1 MGAHSDPGEAKMRST
16 PIAASTRSSVSAPVS
31 PLMSMAVS
39 QYTRLPG
46 GGINVAGSGE
56 VLMVFILNGRQMDVS
71 AQPDETLL
79 WVLREKLRLTGTK
92 YGCGMAMCGSCTVH
106 LDGQAVRSC
115 VTRMQHV
122 EGKRVTTIEGLS
134 PDGTHPVQKAWLTEQ
149 VLQCG
154 YCQSG
159 QIMQAAA
166 LLAKTPKPTRAPIG
180 QAMTGM
186 PVVVAEELD
195 ADWSK
200 VKVIP
205 PPGNPAYGNPGFGG
219 AQITA
224 GSRTTRSFFT
234 PLRLA
239 GAQARRVLLDAVA
252 AEWNVPVSELST
264 EPSVIVHQRSGR
276 RISYGD
282 VAKFAKVPAELPKMT
297 PADLKKPA
305 QFRLIGKSLP
315 RVELPDK
322 VVGRAKF
329 GIDAEVPDMIYG
341 AVLRPPI
348 PGSGIDA
355 LDDSAA
361 RAVPGVIDVIRLPWG
376 VGVVGTGF
384 EAVHKGKAALKVTWK
399 KGARAEGYDTDQL
412 IGEYAAIAATLSK
425 PGLELHKEGDF
436 AQAWATAARTFSAV
450 YVSDHCYHA
459 TMEPVN
465 ALARVSADGTSCELW
480 APTQSPG
487 INQLAVAGV
496 LKTTPDKVT
505 VNVMLL
511 GGGFGRK
518 VEQDFVLDAVLLSKA
533 TSKPVKVVWSREDDV
548 RNDKMRPLAAQF
560 LQAGIDA
567 DGNLSAWRHRIVGA
581 SALARLLPPV
591 YERLKGKDEILIEG
605 HEIAYSCRNQL
616 HEYLREDRGYDVG
629 PWRAVGAGYNKFA
642 IESFIDEMAAAQRV
656 DPVAFRLRLLAHDA
670 RARRGVEEAARMADW
685 GRKRPGRALGIA
697 FSDAWSNVASVAEV
711 SVDRKSGRIYVHN
724 VWAAVDPGIVIS
736 PDNVMAQIEGATIFG
751 VSHALQE
758 RITVNQGVVQQ
769 SNFHDYQIL
778 RLADAPDVRVSVI
791 ITDNNPTGIGE
802 AGLPPA
808 APAVANA
815 GAALTG
821 ARVRQLPMLPERVLS
836 ALRA

>member
-1 MGAHSDPGEAKMRST
+1 
-16 PIAASTRSSVSAPVS
+16 
-31 PLMSMAVS
+31 MAIDISRREFVVG
-39 QYTRLPG
+39 TTAGLTFAFAFDLGRIG
-46 GGINVAGSGE
+46 RVA
-56 VLMVFILNGRQMDVS
+56 RAS
-71 AQPDETLL
+71 AQ
-79 WVLREKLRLTGTK
+79 
-92 YGCGMAMCGSCTVH
+92 A
-106 LDGQAVRSC
+106 A
-115 VTRMQHV
+115 
-122 EGKRVTTIEGLS
+122 GLS
-134 PDGTHPVQKAWLTEQ
+134 PNIWVTINPDDTITIVSAAVEM
-149 VLQCG
+149 
-154 YCQSG
+154 G
-159 QIMQAAA
+159 Q
-166 LLAKTPKPTRAPIG
+166 G
-180 QAMTGM
+180 SMTGM

-195 ADWSK
+195 ADWTK
-200 VKVIP
+200 VKVVP
-205 PPGNPAYGNPGFGG
+205 PPSNPVYGNPGFGG
-219 AQITA
+219 AQIIA
-224 GSRTTRSFFT
+224 ASRTTRSFFM

-264 EPSVIVHQRSGR
+264 EPSVVVHQRSGR

-282 VAKFAKVPAELPKMT
+282 IAKFAKVPAELPKMT

-315 RVELPDK
+315 RIELPDK

-341 AVLRPPI
+341 AVLRPPV
-348 PGSGIDA
+348 PGSAIDT
-355 LDDSAA
+355 LDDAA
-361 RAVPGVIDVIRLPWG
+361 TRAVPGVIDVIRLPWG
-376 VGVVGTGF
+376 VGVVGSGF
-384 EAVHKGKAALKVTWK
+384 EAIHKGKAALKVTWK
-399 KGARAEGYDTDQL
+399 KGARAETYNSDQL

-436 AQAWATAARTFSAV
+436 GKAWGAAARTFSAA

-487 INQLAVAGV
+487 VNQLATAGV
-496 LKTTPDKVT
+496 LKTTPDKVK

-533 TSKPVKVVWSREDDV
+533 TGKPVKVVWSREDDV
-548 RNDKMRPLAAQF
+548 KNDKYRPLAAQY
-560 LQAGIDA
+560 LQAGLDA

-605 HEIAYSCRNQL
+605 HEIAYACHNQL
-616 HEYLREDRGYDVG
+616 HEYLREDRGVDVG

-642 IESFIDEMAAAQRV
+642 IESFIDEMATAQRI
-656 DPVAFRLRLLAHDA
+656 DPVAFRLRLLAHDQ
-670 RARRGVEEAARMADW
+670 RARRVVEEAARMADW
-685 GRKRPGRALGIA
+685 NRKRPGRALGIA
-697 FSDAWSNVASVAEV
+697 FSDTWSYTASVAEV

-791 ITDNNPTGIGE
+791 STDNNPTGIGE

-815 GAALTG
+815 VAALTG
-821 ARVRQLPMLPERVLS
+821 ARVRQLPMLPERVLA